1 MKKLFIVLLLM
12 AVQALQAQIT
22 RKFNNTPLTEALRT
36 IEQGQSEYTIAVLA
50 DGLADLRTY
59 ANVKN
64 LSVPDA
70 VKLVCKG
77 LPVKVKVN
85 GSKISVQSKGEKAK
99 NKAQDGYH
107 INGDVYDPLYRTG
120 LDSVLVEVMT
130 PDSMVVGNTFS
141 ENTPW
146 GHGKYQIDGLPSY
159 NSYIVKFSKPGF
171 RDAFMNL
178 RYRKGQS
185 WYTSKA
191 ISMHRRINTA
201 AEDIKLGTVT
211 VKASLVKMVVD
222 NDTIVYNAGAFQL
235 AEGSMLDG
243 LIKQLPGAEIR
254 DNQIYVNGEF
264 VQSLLVNGKDFFKG
278 DPAIALENLP
288 AYMVNKIKVF
298 RRETEEQQSSGMKVN
313 ENDKELVMDV
323 RLKREF
329 NTGWAANVQ
338 GGLGTDNRWLA
349 RLFALRF
356 TTNSRFAIYGNMNNT
371 NDNRNPGE
379 STDWKQDFIYDGMST
394 RKKGGAM
401 WSLSIP
407 KQKMDLGLELHAQHK
422 DVNTESKGSR
432 LRYLQNSDVWSRSH
446 NTGKLC
452 EDIINANGHF
462 QWRADLF
469 GDVSFF
475 RFEPK
480 LEYLNQKSNSLSMQA
495 QLNRE
500 PYERYR
506 GAAVDSIFL
515 YGGSSALTQSIVN
528 RVENEGK
535 GDRNRLRT
543 NGYWYASPGFPLPG
557 NWFVKWEGNYAYENN
572 KEKNYSLYNLTYP
585 NGSVDNVFHHNY
597 IYMRSHNYDYD
608 IKTHLHDRMEF
619 KEGFRTLTFGLIHTY
634 RQQYTT
640 GDRNRYLLEKLTDW
654 SQSAGKAIDDLPSTR
669 DEMQLAIDTQ
679 NSYNSALFT
688 GTNTFDIWTSFKG
701 YKDIGTDGDHN
712 YVNIFNF
719 SFHLPIRLQNDRLNY
734 KRDILNIRNRHR
746 HLTFFEPNA
755 SIEIFGYNLSW
766 SLTHDAPD
774 MLYLLPIR
782 DDTDPLNIS
791 TGNENLRDTHHH
803 RFAFRKEWKQ
813 QQLGSTSSFN
823 INWHIMQNAIAMGR
837 TYDSQTGVTTY
848 QPDNVNGNWT
858 LSATYRLNRPLDKAK
873 RLFLSNATTVGY
885 ANSADLV
892 STDLPYAVRSSVRNA
907 NASEEL
913 SLSYKIKQYAF
924 GGRFGVNWI
933 NAHSDRQN
941 FETVNCENWLLGAN
955 AVIPLPWKMQ
965 LAADFSATLRTG
977 YNDPNMNEAAFVCNA
992 RLSRSFFHGKL
1003 TMILDGFDIFNGI
1016 KDIRRTINEQG
1027 RTETWYNSVHRYVM
1041 LHAFYKFAKKPKK

>member
-1 MKKLFIVLLLM
+1 MKKTTILFKTISICISLFPTFYISGQTIIQGNVID
-12 AVQALQAQIT
+12 ALF
-22 RKFNNTPLTEALRT
+22 KK
-36 IEQGQSEYTIAVLA
+36 GVDSV
-50 DGLADLRTY
+50 
-59 ANVKN
+59 NVM
-64 LSVPDA
+64 
-70 VKLVCKG
+70 
-77 LPVKVKVN
+77 
-85 GSKISVQSKGEKAK
+85 
-99 NKAQDGYH
+99 
-107 INGDVYDPLYRTG
+107 LYRTDNNAYYTHTMTRKG
-120 LDSVLVEVMT
+120 VGDGYYHFDSI
-130 PDSMVVGNTFS
+130 PQ
-141 ENTPW
+141 
-146 GHGKYQIDGLPSY
+146 GKYMLQ
-159 NSYIVKFSKPGF
+159 FSKKGF
-171 RDAFMNL
+171 KDSFLDLNI
-178 RYRKGQS
+178 RKGVS
-185 WYTSKA
+185 LFVAKSVE
-191 ISMHRRINTA
+191 MHRQIKNN
-201 AEDIKLGTVT
+201 DILLGTAT

-298 RRETEEQQSSGMKVN
+298 RRETEEQQASGMKVS

-446 NTGKLC
+446 NMGKLC
-452 EDIINANGHF
+452 EDLINLNGKF
-462 QWRADLF
+462 TWTTNLM
-469 GDVSFF
+469 GNISFF
-475 RFEPK
+475 RFNPH
-480 LEYLNQKSNSLSMQA
+480 LEYLSQERSNLSHQMQ
-495 QLNRE
+495 LDRE

-506 GAAVDSIFL
+506 GAAIDSIFL
-515 YGGSSALTQSIVN
+515 YGGSHALRESIVN
-528 RVENEGK
+528 KVENEGK
-535 GDRNRLRT
+535 GDRNRLRA
-543 NGYWYASPGFPLPG
+543 NGYWYASPGFPLE
-557 NWFVKWEGNYAYENN
+557 NIHIKWEGNYSYENS

-585 NGSVDNVFHHNY
+585 NGGAENVFHHNH
-597 IYMRSHNYDYD
+597 MNVHNHSYNYD
-608 IKTHLHDRMEF
+608 IKSHITKAF
-619 KEGFRTLTFGLIHTY
+619 GFSKGMRELDFGLIHTY

-640 GDRNRYLLEKLTDW
+640 GDRDRYLLEKLTDW

-669 DEMQLAIDTQ
+669 DEMQLAIDAQ

-688 GTNTFDIWTSFKG
+688 GTNTFDIWTSFEG
-701 YKDIGTDGDHN
+701 YKDIGTDGDHY
-712 YVNIFNF
+712 YVNTFKF
-719 SFHLPIRLQNDRLNY
+719 SFHMPIRLQNDRLNY

-755 SIEIFGYNLSW
+755 SIEYLGYNLSW
-766 SLTHDAPD
+766 SLSHDAPD

-782 DDTDPLNIS
+782 NDTDPLNIS

-803 RFAFRKEWKQ
+803 RFAFRKEWKL

-823 INWHIMQNAIAMGR
+823 IDWHITQNAIAMGR

-913 SLSYKIKQYAF
+913 SLNYKIKQYAF

-955 AVIPLPWKMQ
+955 ATIPLPWKMQ
-965 LAADFSATLRTG
+965 LAADFSTTLRTG
-977 YNDPNMNEAAFVCNA
+977 YNDHNMNEAAFVCNA
-992 RLSRSFFHGKL
+992 RLSKSFFHGKL

-1041 LHAFYKFAKKPKK
+1041 LHAFYKFAKKPKNAK

>member
-515 YGGSSALTQSIVN
+515 YG
-528 RVENEGK
+528 
-535 GDRNRLRT
+535 
-543 NGYWYASPGFPLPG
+543 
-557 NWFVKWEGNYAYENN
+557 
-572 KEKNYSLYNLTYP
+572 
-585 NGSVDNVFHHNY
+585 
-597 IYMRSHNYDYD
+597 
-608 IKTHLHDRMEF
+608 
-619 KEGFRTLTFGLIHTY
+619 
-634 RQQYTT
+634 
-640 GDRNRYLLEKLTDW
+640 
-654 SQSAGKAIDDLPSTR
+654 
-669 DEMQLAIDTQ
+669 
-679 NSYNSALFT
+679 
-688 GTNTFDIWTSFKG
+688 
-701 YKDIGTDGDHN
+701 
-712 YVNIFNF
+712 
-719 SFHLPIRLQNDRLNY
+719 
-734 KRDILNIRNRHR
+734 
-746 HLTFFEPNA
+746 
-755 SIEIFGYNLSW
+755 
-766 SLTHDAPD
+766 
-774 MLYLLPIR
+774 
-782 DDTDPLNIS
+782 
-791 TGNENLRDTHHH
+791 
-803 RFAFRKEWKQ
+803 
-813 QQLGSTSSFN
+813 
-823 INWHIMQNAIAMGR
+823 
-837 TYDSQTGVTTY
+837 
-848 QPDNVNGNWT
+848 
-858 LSATYRLNRPLDKAK
+858 
-873 RLFLSNATTVGY
+873 
-885 ANSADLV
+885 
-892 STDLPYAVRSSVRNA
+892 
-907 NASEEL
+907 
-913 SLSYKIKQYAF
+913 
-924 GGRFGVNWI
+924 
-933 NAHSDRQN
+933 
-941 FETVNCENWLLGAN
+941 
-955 AVIPLPWKMQ
+955 
-965 LAADFSATLRTG
+965 
-977 YNDPNMNEAAFVCNA
+977 
-992 RLSRSFFHGKL
+992 
-1003 TMILDGFDIFNGI
+1003 
-1016 KDIRRTINEQG
+1016 
-1027 RTETWYNSVHRYVM
+1027 
-1041 LHAFYKFAKKPKK
+1041 

>member
-1 MKKLFIVLLLM
+1 MLWTVICVFNVISIRYIIPNKKNNMKKTMLIIFCAIFHVGY
-12 AVQALQAQIT
+12 ASAQT
-22 RKFNNTPLTEALRT
+22 NYD
-36 IEQGQSEYTIAVLA
+36 YTIS
-50 DGLADLRTY
+50 G
-59 ANVKN
+59 N
-64 LSVPDA
+64 
-70 VKLVCKG
+70 
-77 LPVKVKVN
+77 
-85 GSKISVQSKGEKAK
+85 
-99 NKAQDGYH
+99 
-107 INGDVYDPLYRTG
+107 VYDPLYKTG

-130 PDSMVVGNTFS
+130 PDSVVVGSGFS
-141 ENTPW
+141 EDNGW
-146 GHGKYQIDGLPSY
+146 GHGKYQFNWPSSRASQSG
-159 NSYIVKFSKPGF
+159 NYIVRFSKPGF

-211 VKASLVKMVVD
+211 VRASLVKMVVD

-379 STDWKQDFIYDGMST
+379 STDWRQDFIYDGMST

-407 KQKMDLGLELHAQHK
+407 KQKMDMGLELHAQHK

-432 LRYLQNSDVWSRSH
+432 LHYLQNSDMWSRSR
-446 NTGKLC
+446 NVGKLC
-452 EDIINANGHF
+452 EDIINANGNF
-462 QWRADLF
+462 TWRADLF
-469 GDVSFF
+469 GEVSFF
-475 RFEPK
+475 KFEPK
-480 LEYLNQKSNSLSMQA
+480 LEYLSQKKSSLSRQA
-495 QLNRE
+495 QFGSE

-506 GAAVDSIFL
+506 GAAIDSIFL
-515 YGGSSALTQSIVN
+515 YGGSSALTSSIVN

-535 GDRNRLRT
+535 GDRDRLRT
-543 NGYWYASPGFPLPG
+543 SGYWYASPGFPLG
-557 NWFVKWEGNYAYENN
+557 NAFIKWDGNYAYENN
-572 KEKNYSLYNLTYP
+572 KEKNYSLYNLIYP
-585 NGSVDNVFHHNY
+585 NGGADDVYHHNY
-597 IYMRSHNYDYD
+597 IFQKGKNYDYD
-608 IKTHLHDRMEF
+608 INTHMNTYFEF
-619 KEGFRTLTFGLIHTY
+619 DEGFKTLYLYLKHTY
-634 RQQYTT
+634 QQKYTNNNR
-640 GDRNRYLLEKLTDW
+640 DRYLLEKLSDW
-654 SQSAGKAIDDLPSTR
+654 SQASGRAIDDLPSTR
-669 DEMQLAIDTQ
+669 DEMQLAIDAQ
-679 NSYNSALFT
+679 NSYYSTLRHNINIIAPGISYET
-688 GTNTFDIWTSFKG
+688 Q
-701 YKDIGTDGDHN
+701 KDIGTDGNHN
-712 YVNIFNF
+712 YVDAFTAT
-719 SFHLPIRLQNDRLNY
+719 FHLPIRLQTDRLNY
-734 KRDILNIRNRHR
+734 DRSILNIHNRRR

-755 SIEIFGYNLSW
+755 SIEYFGYKLSW
-766 SLTHDAPD
+766 SLSHDAPD

-782 DDTDPLNIS
+782 DDTDPLNVSI
-791 TGNENLRDTHHH
+791 GNENLKDIHNHHVSLNKIW
-803 RFAFRKEWKQ
+803 RNSEK
-813 QQLGSTSSFN
+813 N
-823 INWHIMQNAIAMGR
+823 IVSAASIDWRIMQNAIAMGR
-837 TYDSQTGVTTY
+837 TYDSQTGVTTF
-848 QPDNVNGNWT
+848 QPENIDGNWNI
-858 LSATYRLNRPLDKAK
+858 AVNYRASRPLDKAK
-873 RLFLSNATTVGY
+873 RLFLSNISGLSY
-885 ANSADLV
+885 ANSVDLV
-892 STDLPYAVRSSVRNA
+892 STDEPYTVRSSVRRTNL
-907 NASEEL
+907 NEEL
-913 SLSYKIKQYAF
+913 SMTYKIKQYSF

-933 NAHSDRQN
+933 NARSDRAN

-955 AVIPLPWKMQ
+955 ATIPLPWKMQ
-965 LAADFSATLRTG
+965 LAADLSTTLRTG

-1041 LHAFYKFAKKPKK
+1041 LHAFYKFAKKPKKK

>member
-1 MKKLFIVLLLM
+1 MGNHIAATVWGDFTLSDLQEKDIMKSLVKKVVFFILM
-12 AVQALQAQIT
+12 MVSTALH
-22 RKFNNTPLTEALRT
+22 
-36 IEQGQSEYTIAVLA
+36 GQEVDSLIWV
-50 DGLADLRTY
+50 
-59 ANVKN
+59 
-64 LSVPDA
+64 S
-70 VKLVCKG
+70 
-77 LPVKVKVN
+77 
-85 GSKISVQSKGEKAK
+85 GS
-99 NKAQDGYH
+99 
-107 INGDVYDPLYRTG
+107 VYDALYKTMV
-120 LDSVLVEVMT
+120 DSVKVEVMT
-130 PDSMVVGNTFS
+130 KDSIVVGS
-141 ENTPW
+141 DYSHASSW
-146 GHGKYQIDGLPSY
+146 GGGYKIECVRGGTQRGAT
-159 NSYIVKFSKPGF
+159 YIVKYSKAGF
-171 RDAFMNL
+171 RDEFTTFRTNSARNYYPKVVFLHHQLNMSAN
-178 RYRKGQS
+178 
-185 WYTSKA
+185 
-191 ISMHRRINTA
+191 
-201 AEDIKLGTVT
+201 DIMLGTAT

-222 NDTIVYNAGAFQL
+222 NDTIVYNAAAFQL

-243 LIKQLPGAEIR
+243 LIKQLPGAEIK
-254 DNQIYVNGEF
+254 DNRIYVNGEF

-298 RRETEEQQSSGMKVN
+298 RRETEEQQSFGIKVK
-313 ENDKELVMDV
+313 EEDKELVMDV

-338 GGLGTDNRWLA
+338 GGIGTQSRYLA
-349 RLFALRF
+349 RLFGLRF
-356 TTNSRFAIYGNMNNT
+356 TPNSRFAIYANMNNT

-379 STDWKQDFIYDGMST
+379 TSDWRQDFIYDGISA

-401 WSLSIP
+401 WSLEIP
-407 KQKMDLGLELHAQHK
+407 KQKLNLGLELHAEHK
-422 DVNTESKGSR
+422 DVETEYKSSDTHFMQGNNEYSRNHGIGGHKEDHINLNSSFSWGSNVGQSPYSFGVASFVR
-432 LRYLQNSDVWSRSH
+432 
-446 NTGKLC
+446 
-452 EDIINANGHF
+452 IN
-462 QWRADLF
+462 
-469 GDVSFF
+469 
-475 RFEPK
+475 PK
-480 LEYLNQKSNSLSMQA
+480 LEYFRQKRHL
-495 QLNRE
+495 LFRE
-500 PYERYR
+500 IHFDIEPREDYR
-506 GAAVDSIFL
+506 GAALDSIFL
-515 YGGSSALTQSIVN
+515 YGGSSALRQSVIN
-528 RVENEGK
+528 RIEISSSG
-535 GDRNRLRT
+535 NRERVKT
-543 NGYWYASPGFPLPG
+543 SGSWYATPRL
-557 NWFVKWEGNYAYENN
+557 NIKNTRVKWEGSYSYENN
-572 KEKNYSLYNLTYP
+572 HDKEYSLYNLTYP
-585 NGSVDNVFHHNY
+585 NGSTSDVFHHSY
-597 IYMRSHNYDYD
+597 FDRTGRSYDYD
-608 IKTHLHDRMEF
+608 INTYIFPYLEWAG
-619 KEGFRTLTFGLIHTY
+619 GFNTLFFRLKHTY
-634 RQQYTT
+634 RQQYT
-640 GDRNRYLLEKLTDW
+640 RNNRDRYLLEKLPDW
-654 SQSAGKAIDDLPSTR
+654 SQGAGKAVDDLPSTR
-669 DEMQLAIDTQ
+669 DEMQMAIDAE
-679 NSYNSALFT
+679 NSYYSTLRH
-688 GTNTFDIWTSFKG
+688 DINIFSPGVWFVKQ
-701 YKDIGTDGDHN
+701 KDIGTNGKHN
-712 YVNIFNF
+712 YIDVICLEFN
-719 SFHLPIRLQNDRLNY
+719 LPLRLQTDRLNY
-734 KRDILNIRNRHR
+734 DRSILNVRDRRR

-791 TGNENLRDTHHH
+791 TGNENLRNTHHH

-823 INWHIMQNAIAMGR
+823 IDWHIMQNAIAMGR

-955 AVIPLPWKMQ
+955 ATIPLPWKMQ

-992 RLSRSFFHGKL
+992 RLSKSFFHGKL

-1041 LHAFYKFAKKPKK
+1041 LHAFYKFAKKPKNAK